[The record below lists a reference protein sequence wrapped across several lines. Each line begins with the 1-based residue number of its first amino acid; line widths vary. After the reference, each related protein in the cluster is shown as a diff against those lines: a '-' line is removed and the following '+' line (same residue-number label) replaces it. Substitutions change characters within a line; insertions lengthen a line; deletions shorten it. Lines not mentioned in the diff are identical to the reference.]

1 MLSRLVLVLLVG
13 LAPTGCVPYWH
24 GKDMRASIAQ
34 NEGQIDQLLADH
46 RAQRE
51 KNEKRLAT
59 LTTRVD
65 ALDAALKKDLD
76 NIRNNTAESGES
88 VSELQRELATLRG
101 ELETY
106 KHEQAKQNAT
116 GAGDVVIQPG
126 TDLPALPSD
135 AAELYTYGWKKYK
148 ADDCDEANRAFFRY
162 ADQFKKK
169 DKADNAL
176 YLAAK
181 CLFRQKDY
189 RGSSLT
195 LKRITEDYKKGDKVD
210 DAQELLHDNF
220 LAQGKCEVALAFIER
235 LVVDYPNYKHMK
247 RARRKLK
254 TAQRTCGGQ

>member
-1 MLSRLVLVLLVG
+1 MLLVG
-13 LAPTGCVPYWH
+13 LVPTGCVPYWH
-24 GKDMRASIAQ
+24 GKEMRASIAQ
-34 NEGQIDQLLADH
+34 NEGQIDQLLTDH
-46 RAQRE
+46 QERRAENAKQ
-51 KNEKRLAT
+51 LDT
-59 LTTRVD
+59 LTARVD
-65 ALDAALKKDLD
+65 ALESAFKRDLD
-76 NIRNNTAESGES
+76 NIRTNSAESGES
-88 VSELQRELATLRG
+88 VSELQQELANLRG

-106 KHEQAKQNAT
+106 KHQQSKNSAQTT
-116 GAGDVVIQPG
+116 GLEDIQPNS
-126 TDLPALPSD
+126 DLPALPSD
-135 AAELYTYGWKKYK
+135 AKALYTYGWKRYK

-169 DKADNAL
+169 EKADNAL

-195 LKRITEDYKKGDKVD
+195 LKRITEDYKRGDKID

-254 TAQRTCGGQ
+254 SAKRACGGQ